1 MGQQNGQLSLV
12 SKIKYTLVR
21 EFLYSVVRLWGLEGL
36 YWFGQKFG
44 FCESVLKYK
53 RQARICRRLDQIF
66 EPVLSKKEK
75 RHIARRQTARIRC
88 DKMLY
93 TIMDKLDRQVL
104 LERLHLEG
112 SEHLDKA
119 IERGKGTF
127 LMFSHQGAQHL
138 GGMFLALK
146 GYGLDGLR
154 DPKQS
159 NLRMYVQEQFEETF
173 PESRDFNIKFSG
185 EFVRAFFRR
194 FKNNN
199 IVAAALDVRRDRGNV
214 RTTPVRIFGG
224 EQEFVS
230 GMTQIALRCKAAP
243 VVGFIL
249 SEKDF
254 HFRII
259 ISPWLNDPDSSQDD
273 PETVQQ
279 VMQRYAD
286 LIEQHVKKYPCHI
299 SKTR

>member
-1 MGQQNGQLSLV
+1 MAQQNGQLSLV
-12 SKIKYTLVR
+12 SKIKYTVVR

-36 YWFGQKFG
+36 YWFGQRFG
-44 FCESVLKYK
+44 FCESVLKYN
-53 RQARICRRLDQIF
+53 RRARICRRLDQIF
-66 EPVLSKKEK
+66 GPVLSKKEK
-75 RHIARRQTARIRC
+75 RHIARRQTSRIRC

-138 GGMFLALK
+138 GGMFLAMK
-146 GYGLDGLR
+146 GYRLDGLR

-159 NLRMYVQEQFEETF
+159 DLRMYVQEQFEETF
-173 PESRDFNIKFSG
+173 PESRDFNIEFSG
-185 EFVRAFFRR
+185 KYVRAFFRR

-199 IVAAALDVRRDRGNV
+199 MVAAALDVRRDRGNV
-214 RTTPVRIFGG
+214 RTTTVKIFGS

-259 ISPWLNDPDSSQDD
+259 ISPWLNDPDSSKDD
-273 PETVQQ
+273 SETVQQ
-279 VMQRYAD
+279 VMQQYAD

>member
-1 MGQQNGQLSLV
+1 MGQQNGQLSWV
-12 SKIKYTLVR
+12 SKVKYTVVR
-21 EFLYSVVRLWGLEGL
+21 EFLYSVVRLSGLEGL
-36 YWFGQKFG
+36 YWFGQVFG
-44 FCESVLKYK
+44 GCESLLKG
-53 RQARICRRLDQIF
+53 RRRARISRRLDHIF
-66 EPVLSKKEK
+66 GPVLSKKDK
-75 RHIARRQTARIRC
+75 RNIARRQTARIRC

-104 LERLHLEG
+104 LDRVHLEG
-112 SEHLDKA
+112 TEHLDKA
-119 IERGKGTF
+119 IQRGKGTF
-127 LMFSHQGAQHL
+127 LMFSHQGAHHL
-138 GGMFLALK
+138 GGIFLAMK

-159 NLRMYVQEQFEETF
+159 DLRMYVQEQFEETF
-173 PESRDFNIKFSG
+173 PESRDFNIEFAG

-214 RTTPVRIFGG
+214 RTTPVRIFGS
-224 EQEFVS
+224 EQKFVS
-230 GMTQIALRCKAAP
+230 GMTQIALRCKAVP

-259 ISPWLNDPDSSQDD
+259 ISPWLNDPDNSQDD
-273 PETVQQ
+273 SETVQQ